1 MADISKEIKAFR
13 EAMYGEEIR
22 GSMIS
27 LANKV
32 NDEVKNGT
40 EAIWVYAEA
49 ENGRVMAE
57 ESRQENEA
65 MRSAAENDR
74 AEEFQRL
81 RQEVEEA
88 TLSAR
93 GAATNA
99 VEATAEA
106 VKAVD
111 AATEAVR
118 AASAATES
126 AVEATEEAAEA
137 TRKADGIAES
147 LEGKLENGEL
157 TGTVEVGT
165 VTTGAPGTK
174 ASVENVG
181 TLKEAVLD
189 FVIPQGLTGR
199 VENID
204 TVAVEFQQAPA
215 RENIESGETFKGI
228 FGKIKKWLS
237 DLKSVAFTASYT
249 DLLDAPEGT
258 NNLLATEPGTWLD
271 AVQGKMLS
279 DTIDKIRDD
288 LLLENIER
296 NNYKDNLLQVSLQI
310 KKHDSNKTRLVYNPS
325 QNCPISSTPV
335 LGLWK
340 CFWFNTTHV
349 FVEFTEYYPMQ
360 GRVWTNFY
368 NTDKWS
374 GWSSQVPQ
382 TAVVLHDDGTIRY
395 IEGGT
400 TKLRR
405 SIEGFTY
412 LRITYYVVTNGSV
425 DPKTTYFT
433 SIIPV
438 YSPAIAR
445 TMLVGTQYIYTLY
458 FGIDIIGDTLY
469 SRSGKRVKIS
479 GEVDDYNNQLYIL
492 KIEGLR

>member
-1 MADISKEIKAFR
+1 MADIGREIKAFR

-32 NDEVKNGT
+32 NDEIKNGT
-40 EAIWVYAEA
+40 EAIRAYAEA
-49 ENGRVMAE
+49 ENGRAMAE
-57 ESRQENEA
+57 ESRQENEV
-65 MRSAAENDR
+65 MRGAAENDR
-74 AEEFQRL
+74 AEGFRRL
-81 RQEVEEA
+81 RQE
-88 TLSAR
+88 
-93 GAATNA
+93 
-99 VEATAEA
+99 AE
-106 VKAVD
+106 
-111 AATEAVR
+111 EAVR
-118 AASAATES
+118 AAGAATES

-137 TRKADGIAES
+137 TRRADGIAES

-157 TGTVEVGT
+157 TGTVEVGN

-181 TLKEAVLD
+181 TSREAVLD

-199 VENID
+199 VEDID
-204 TVAVEFQQAPA
+204 IVAVEFQQAA
-215 RENIESGETFKGI
+215 VRENIKSGETFKGM

-271 AVQGKMLS
+271 AVQGKVLS

-310 KKHDSNKTRLVYNPS
+310 KDHDSNKTRLVYNPS
-325 QNCPISSTPV
+325 QNCPVSDASV

-340 CFWFNTTHV
+340 CSWFNTTHV
-349 FVEFTEYYPMQ
+349 FVEFTEYYPVQ
-360 GRVWTNFY
+360 GRIWTNFY
-368 NTDKWS
+368 NTDKWT

-395 IEGGT
+395 TEGGT
-400 TKLRR
+400 TKLKR
-405 SIEGFTY
+405 SIAGFTH
-412 LRITYYVVTNGSV
+412 LRITYYALSNINAE
-425 DPKTTYFT
+425 PQTTYFT
-433 SIIPV
+433 SVIPM
-438 YSPAIAR
+438 YSPATAR
-445 TMLVGTQYIYTLY
+445 TMLVGTQFIYTSY
-458 FGIDIIGDTLY
+458 FGVDILGDTLY
-469 SRSGKRVKIS
+469 SRYGKRVKLS
-479 GEVDDYNNQLYIL
+479 GEMDDYNNQIYIT